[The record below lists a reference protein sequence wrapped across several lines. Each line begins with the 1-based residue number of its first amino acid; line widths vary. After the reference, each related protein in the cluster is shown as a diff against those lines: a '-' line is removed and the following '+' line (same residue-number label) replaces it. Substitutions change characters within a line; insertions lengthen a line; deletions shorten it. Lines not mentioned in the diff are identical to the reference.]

1 VPLSTFGTLL
11 ESVRGLTWPARRR
24 AGGTLPG
31 IHVSRLRGAAPELS
45 EYRLYRQ
52 GDDPRRL
59 DWKLLARS
67 DRAYVRLA
75 EDRSILTTW
84 FVLDASAS
92 MAWPPPEDDK
102 WRLAS
107 ALTVALASIAMS
119 AGDPVGLAVAHGTG
133 VARLSPR
140 ARRGAVRTLA
150 ATLGEISAGGSPALG
165 PVLSG
170 LRPRSRV
177 VVLSDFLGD
186 EADARRAAR
195 GLAVAGSEVHAVHIV
210 AREELDPPRRAAR
223 AVDPEDPAIARPLD
237 ADSRAAYQERF
248 ATWRE
253 QTAHGW
259 RQAGATWTPVS
270 TGEEPVRAIR
280 RIIGAGM
287 PSSPALAPGA

>member
-1 VPLSTFGTLL
+1 
-11 ESVRGLTWPARRR
+11 
-24 AGGTLPG
+24 
-31 IHVSRLRGAAPELS
+31 
-45 EYRLYRQ
+45 
-52 GDDPRRL
+52 
-59 DWKLLARS
+59 
-67 DRAYVRLA
+67 
-75 EDRSILTTW
+75 
-84 FVLDASAS
+84 
-92 MAWPPPEDDK
+92 
-102 WRLAS
+102 
-107 ALTVALASIAMS
+107 
-119 AGDPVGLAVAHGTG
+119 
-133 VARLSPR
+133 
-140 ARRGAVRTLA
+140 VRTLA

-186 EADARRAAR
+186 EADDRRAAR